1 MTKKQNVE
9 NTQNTLSESD
19 IMRRRIVFS
28 ISLLGI
34 FSILTGLGL
43 IIAANW
49 AVIPA
54 ILKVSGG
61 LACLAMSLVATS
73 IFQKN
78 KKTLWT
84 EAFLFISFLLI
95 GGNIALIQQSYHLS
109 LSWQMGS
116 LTWWAL
122 SLPLVFFAR
131 YKLIP
136 LCSIGLLLFSIWDII
151 WEMNYMLLV
160 GILFVL
166 MMATFF
172 FNGSKAKIIRDLA
185 FILAIFF
192 LYVGDISSGTALAV
206 TGVITTT
213 LFLIFALDFTKT
225 EEGQVRYYNCLF
237 VFVAWRIFLL
247 FWNAYYDL
255 NNIGIMLVVFGT
267 VLLVGAGLY
276 TYYLKQIK
284 EFIRGLIKYEQ
295 N

>member
-1 MTKKQNVE
+1 MTEKQNIG
-9 NTQNTLSESD
+9 NTQNTLSDSD

-61 LACLAMSLVATS
+61 LACLAASLVATS

-78 KKTLWT
+78 KKTLWA

-192 LYVGDISSGTALAV
+192 LYVGDMSSGTVTAV
-206 TGVITTT
+206 VGVVTTT

-267 VLLVGAGLY
+267 ILLVGAGLY

>member
-1 MTKKQNVE
+1 MAEKQNVG
-9 NTQNTLSESD
+9 NTQNTLLDSD

-61 LACLAMSLVATS
+61 LACLAISLVATS

-78 KKTLWT
+78 KKTLWA

-116 LTWWAL
+116 LTWWSL
-122 SLPLVFFAR
+122 SLPIVFFAR

-172 FNGSKAKIIRDLA
+172 FNGAKAKFIRDLA

-192 LYVGDISSGTALAV
+192 LYIGDMSSGTVTAV
-206 TGVITTT
+206 VGVVTTT

-237 VFVAWRIFLL
+237 LFVAWRIFLL

-284 EFIRGLIKYEQ
+284 EFIRGLIRYEQ

>member
-1 MTKKQNVE
+1 MTEKQNIG

-61 LACLAMSLVATS
+61 LACLAISLVATS

-78 KKTLWT
+78 KKTLWA

-185 FILAIFF
+185 FIFAIFF
-192 LYVGDISSGTALAV
+192 LYVGDMSSGTVTAV
-206 TGVITTT
+206 VGVVTTT

-225 EEGQVRYYNCLF
+225 EEGQVGYYNCLF

>member
-1 MTKKQNVE
+1 
-9 NTQNTLSESD
+9 
-19 IMRRRIVFS
+19 
-28 ISLLGI
+28 
-34 FSILTGLGL
+34 
-43 IIAANW
+43 
-49 AVIPA
+49 
-54 ILKVSGG
+54 
-61 LACLAMSLVATS
+61 
-73 IFQKN
+73 
-78 KKTLWT
+78 
-84 EAFLFISFLLI
+84 
-95 GGNIALIQQSYHLS
+95 
-109 LSWQMGS
+109 
-116 LTWWAL
+116 
-122 SLPLVFFAR
+122 
-131 YKLIP
+131 LIP

-192 LYVGDISSGTALAV
+192 LYVGDMSSGTVTAV
-206 TGVITTT
+206 VGVVTTT

-267 VLLVGAGLY
+267 ILLVGAGLY